1 MISIRHKQVLAL
13 LLMMV
18 ATPAAAQL
26 PSNSVPVFIQDER
39 VLIGKY
45 RYVERADGMKIDVH
59 LNADHTAL
67 YHIKSGENDADFI
80 KAEGFW
86 TLDGPYIHIHN
97 RPGPVRL
104 EQSGTPKRDA
114 SKGLS
119 VTVINADGTPA
130 EGLGVTWP
138 ESNSLYYMSDGQH
151 LSSPDELGAAQSFS
165 IVRSSDRKVLQE
177 VRLTRGGPNSY
188 RFTYYPSDVEPFD
201 TPAMALDPRGDRLEV
216 EVGTA
221 YARLDHIRQ

>member
-13 LLMMV
+13 LLMMA

-26 PSNSVPVFIQDER
+26 PSNSVPVLIQDER
-39 VLIGKY
+39 LLVGKY
-45 RYVERADGMKIDVH
+45 RYFERADGMKIDVH
-59 LNADHTAL
+59 LNADHIAL
-67 YHIKSGENDADFI
+67 YHIQSGENDADFI

-104 EQSGTPKRDA
+104 EQSVTPTRDG

-119 VTVINADGTPA
+119 VVVTNADGTPA

-138 ESNSLYYMSDGQH
+138 ESNGLYYMSDGRH
-151 LSSPDELGAAQSFS
+151 LSSPGELGAAQSFS
-165 IVRSSDRKVLQE
+165 VVRSSDRKVLQE

-188 RFTYYPSDVEPFD
+188 RFTYFPSDVEPFD
-201 TPAMALDPRGDRLEV
+201 TPAMALDARGDRLEV